1 LLASNNG
8 CSIVPQWAK
17 TAWQSSLIAFACG
30 VDFATN
36 FATDSVKACGC
47 EMGWD
52 EMGWDEMG

>member
-1 LLASNNG
+1 LSASNNG
-8 CSIVPQWAK
+8 CSIVPQTGK
-17 TAWQSSLIAFACG
+17 TVRQAFIIAFACG

-36 FATDSVKACGC
+36 FATDSVAACGC